1 MKNLDTRRA
10 TIIRKFALSM
20 LSLATLTHASAR
32 GADPES
38 FDGLRKL
45 DANGAR
51 VTAFALNL
59 RTGEVL
65 GEWNP
70 DQRLTPASVSKIVI
84 AAAALEKFGSEHT
97 FKSSLFTTGVVR
109 NGVLK
114 GDLVFAGAGDPYL
127 TNEKLWFLATDVARA
142 GIRRIDG
149 HLVVNSGLFDV
160 QDAGIDRKLATKKSR
175 NAYDSPLSAAA
186 LNFSVMGFVV
196 SPGQGVGDKAH
207 LALEPYSLETSQI
220 VGQVKTTA
228 GRSSRVSVTRVK
240 RGQTDVFAASGS
252 IGQLSDPV
260 RVYRSVSDPDSY
272 AASVLKAFLEKDGVV
287 VRRGSRVEKEFK
299 ASHGRA
305 VATVEGFPLSWQL
318 LGLFKVSNNFIGDM
332 LTLQLDSDLQPRR
345 SATLRGGAERLE
357 TYMKEVVVGAAKPL
371 SSDTKGLVLKS
382 GSGLTHENRLSA
394 RDVVALLQR
403 MYANT
408 REFPAFLSALPVPGA
423 EGTVRNR
430 FQSRN
435 TRHLQDRLRAKTGT
449 LSEPRD
455 AIGLAG
461 YSRLKNGDWVAFC
474 TIVNGTE
481 KNPSVGI
488 ETARRTIDE
497 DLAELLPPEL

>member
-1 MKNLDTRRA
+1 
-10 TIIRKFALSM
+10 
-20 LSLATLTHASAR
+20 
-32 GADPES
+32 
-38 FDGLRKL
+38 
-45 DANGAR
+45 
-51 VTAFALNL
+51 
-59 RTGEVL
+59 
-65 GEWNP
+65 
-70 DQRLTPASVSKIVI
+70 
-84 AAAALEKFGSEHT
+84 
-97 FKSSLFTTGVVR
+97 
-109 NGVLK
+109 
-114 GDLVFAGAGDPYL
+114 
-127 TNEKLWFLATDVARA
+127 
-142 GIRRIDG
+142 
-149 HLVVNSGLFDV
+149 
-160 QDAGIDRKLATKKSR
+160 
-175 NAYDSPLSAAA
+175 
-186 LNFSVMGFVV
+186 MGFVV